1 MLNYGNM
8 KNYLEKY
15 VWEYVWVLN
24 IFQGT
29 IKYSAMTEICIF
41 IIYGVININDY
52 LLFSFPKDN

>member
-1 MLNYGNM
+1 M